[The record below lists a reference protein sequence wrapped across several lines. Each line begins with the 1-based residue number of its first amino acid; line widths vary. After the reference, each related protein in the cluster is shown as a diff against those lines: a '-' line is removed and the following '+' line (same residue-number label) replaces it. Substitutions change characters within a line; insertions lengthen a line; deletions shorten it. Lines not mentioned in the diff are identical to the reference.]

1 MLVKVRQHFVRVLL
15 DCKVHLRYLSRK
27 EIDVDREEGV
37 RAILDSVLFEAHLDR
52 VLRRDM
58 VDDFIAKTVGL
69 QFVVTLIDECA

>member
-37 RAILDSVLFEAHLDR
+37 RAILDSVLFEAHLD
-52 VLRRDM
+52 
-58 VDDFIAKTVGL
+58 
-69 QFVVTLIDECA
+69 